1 MSATTKLVRREIERA
16 RKAGGMRAGMPKI
29 TIDAAVAERLVL
41 EAEAQPPVTGE
52 PEPDGCARDDSWDHR
67 TPAEA
72 YAEGWSDGREIG
84 RDESHTLV
92 TGEPEVAI
100 SRSDAQLIIDLCSE
114 CSELMHDDQI
124 EMMGRLVAA
133 TGEGEG

>member
-41 EAEAQPPVTGE
+41 EAEAKPPVTAELTDEQIDRALTVWYGQH
-52 PEPDGCARDDSWDHR
+52 RDDMTQGSTR
-67 TPAEA
+67 ALM
-72 YAEGWSDGREIG
+72 
-84 RDESHTLV
+84 RD
-92 TGEPEVAI
+92 AI
-100 SRSDAQLIIDLCSE
+100 R
-114 CSELMHDDQI
+114 
-124 EMMGRLVAA
+124 VA